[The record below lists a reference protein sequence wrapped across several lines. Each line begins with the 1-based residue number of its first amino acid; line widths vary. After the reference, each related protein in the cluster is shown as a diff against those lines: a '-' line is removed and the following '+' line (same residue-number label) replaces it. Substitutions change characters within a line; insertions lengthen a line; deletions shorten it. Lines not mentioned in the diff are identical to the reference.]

1 VNAKLARWIP
11 RILGI
16 AVVAAGVAFLVI
28 KKPWAK
34 GEDPIT
40 FSTVAVGKGTIAAQV
55 TANGT
60 LSARTTVQIGA
71 QVSGRV
77 IELKADFNDTVKK
90 GQVLAKLDD
99 SLLKAQIDQAQASYD
114 LAIANEKKAEVA
126 LMDADRQLK
135 RQKGLQD
142 QALIAGATVEGFEVT
157 RDTAKAALAAAKASI
172 SQAYAN
178 LAQAKTNLSYATI
191 FSPIDGVVLTRS
203 YDIGQTV
210 QSSFSAPTLFTI
222 AEDLS
227 RMQIDTAVAEGDVGR
242 LTESMKATFTVDAHP
257 GVAFEGTVR
266 QVRNSPTTTSGV
278 VTYDA
283 VIDVDNHEHLLRPGM
298 TANVT
303 FVLSKVE
310 NVIKIPNAAL
320 RFKPSR
326 DQMQALMERFGGG
339 RGGRGSG
346 SGHRGSGHRG
356 SGAGSDKDTAG
367 SGGRMDGMTGAS
379 GGGMKKDQADR
390 KPLWKLVDGKPK
402 MVYVKLGLTD
412 GSATQL
418 VEGDLEA
425 GDNLITEIQGLPTS
439 TRKVGAF

>member
-1 VNAKLARWIP
+1 MNAKLARWIP

-16 AVVAAGVAFLVI
+16 AIIAAGVAFLLI
-28 KKPWAK
+28 KRPWAK
-34 GEDPIT
+34 GEEPIT
-40 FSTVAVGKGTIAAQV
+40 FSTVTVGKGSIAAQV

-77 IELKADFNDTVKK
+77 IELKADFNDQVKK

-114 LAIANEKKAEVA
+114 LAVANEKKAEVA

-157 RDTAKAALAAAKASI
+157 RDTAKAAVAAAKASI
-172 SQAYAN
+172 SQSYAN
-178 LAQAKTNLSYATI
+178 LAQAKTNLGYATI
-191 FSPIDGVVLTRS
+191 YSPIDGVVLTRS

-227 RMQIDTAVAEGDVGR
+227 HMQIDTAVAEGDVGR
-242 LTESMKATFTVDAHP
+242 LTETMKATFSVDAHP

-266 QVRNSPTTTSGV
+266 QVRNSPTTTQGV

-303 FVLSKVE
+303 FVLSKVD
-310 NVIKIPNAAL
+310 NVIKVPNAAL

-326 DQMQALMERFGGG
+326 DQMAVLMERF
-339 RGGRGSG
+339 GGRGSG

-356 SGAGSDKDTAG
+356 SGNGSDTGG
-367 SGGRMDGMTGAS
+367 SGGPPRMDGMSGAS
-379 GGGMKKDQADR
+379 GGGMKKDQNDR
-390 KPLWKLVDGKPK
+390 KPLWKVVDGKPK

-418 VEGDLEA
+418 VEGDLQP
-425 GDNLITEIQGLPTS
+425 GDQLITEIQGLPAS